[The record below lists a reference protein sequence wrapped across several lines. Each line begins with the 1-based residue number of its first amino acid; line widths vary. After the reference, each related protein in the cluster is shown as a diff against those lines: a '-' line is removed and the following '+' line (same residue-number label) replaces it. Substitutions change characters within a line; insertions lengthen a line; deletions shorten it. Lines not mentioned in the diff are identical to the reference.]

1 MSIECVILA
10 AGFSSRANAF
20 KMTLDIE
27 GKTVIERCIETF
39 YPFCSRIN
47 VVVGY
52 RKELIIDK
60 IKDMDKVNIVV
71 NENYKDG
78 MFSSVK
84 EGFKAVNGER
94 FFFTP
99 GDYPLIS
106 TETCRKMLR
115 CTKDVVIPSYKGK
128 NGHPILIS
136 KKVAYAALE
145 NSEYSNL
152 RQVIREYEREIVEVD
167 HKGILMDIDTYE
179 DYVKVVQRQL

>member
-10 AGFSSRANAF
+10 AGLSTRANAF

-39 YPFCSRIN
+39 YPLCSRIN

-52 RKELIIDK
+52 RKELIIDR
-60 IKDMDKVNIVV
+60 IKDIDKVNIVV
-71 NENYKDG
+71 NENYEEG

-84 EGFKAVNGER
+84 EGFRAVNGER

-99 GDYPLIS
+99 GDYPLVS
-106 TETCRKMLR
+106 TETCKKMLK
-115 CTKDVVIPSYKGK
+115 CSKDVVMPLYRGK
-128 NGHPILIS
+128 KGHPILIN
-136 KKVAYAALE
+136 KKIADEAIT

-152 RQVIREYEREIVEVD
+152 RQVIREYEREIVDVND
-167 HKGILMDIDTYE
+167 KGILMDIDTYE
-179 DYVKVVQRQL
+179 DYVSALEL